1 MIFKKSSRPIFNS
14 CTPLV
19 EERRI
24 YFLDVNVFQKYSKII
39 SKITKNIEPN
49 NELNNPNGSL
59 NI

>member
-1 MIFKKSSRPIFNS
+1 MV
-14 CTPLV
+14 V

-24 YFLDVNVFQKYSKII
+24 YFLDVNLFQKYSKII